1 LESTVLNRKKIQLIH
16 VSHPRAVIDEHE
28 KHELDD
34 GIERVVGVLFELAH
48 FSVME
53 MILKNKVFLITDGLN
68 YPLET
73 WVDHVINVLNRCKL
87 VPNDVI
93 LKSVKFD
100 NCIVIVYNDEDANDG
115 SKWRW
120 AIKRASTF
128 ITQRNGYDCGP
139 IACAKLL
146 KIYGRWPANNKPPG
160 GLRKFVVESFKALL
174 ERNDAHFCISVPVI
188 ELQDSDEDNALI
200 TNAASKSIASDSRNT
215 CMICWSD
222 MEEESQTVKMNC
234 CETTIHAVCI
244 GNWLSSNPTC
254 PFCRQHTSF
263 INFQGSIIPFDQTV
277 NATPTANKS
286 DSNNSSSLRFS
297 NIADA
302 STVKRKRQ
310 DVQAGKM
317 TDRRAKFASDTG
329 VSIGAIVRVS
339 NDKRDV
345 QNPRST
351 IAVVVEVAKAGSVL
365 VFADGGIMVHGTK
378 RKELWVD
385 SDMYEVLARSDEEVV
400 SSILTT
406 ELIAVRT
413 EILDGTFDRTK
424 YGTATRN
431 EEQKKFLGI
440 SPVKASKGCGCG
452 KTSKL
457 GKTCTMTCACFKS
470 QRGCTSKCYCNGNCL
485 MNTYNNN

>member
-1 LESTVLNRKKIQLIH
+1 MDPINETTASSKGSSPQLPS
-16 VSHPRAVIDEHE
+16 V
-28 KHELDD
+28 DD
-34 GIERVVGVLFELAH
+34 GSTSHRHLFNLKAFHMHPDLTFDKEPGKTSMKLTPTKWQEIMDTLSNWGPLGSDDNFIPEANIHDPIIKDQVLKHRTAHKSGYVWSKVYRVENYTEPNSIEVKMRLKRTCAKGRGRVSLPMHQVFDAIVDAH
-48 FSVME
+48 HRKSAHSGRDVTWD
-53 MILKNKVFLITDGLN
+53 ILQESF
-68 YPLET
+68 
-73 WVDHVINVLNRCKL
+73 
-87 VPNDVI
+87 
-93 LKSVKFD
+93 
-100 NCIVIVYNDEDANDG
+100 YN
-115 SKWRW
+115 
-120 AIKRASTF
+120 
-128 ITQRNGYDCGP
+128 ITQDDVLMFLKYCPACLRQNVHTKKLPGAKNP
-139 IACAKLL
+139 I
-146 KIYGRWPANNKPPG
+146 
-160 GLRKFVVESFKALL
+160 
-174 ERNDAHFCISVPVI
+174 
-188 ELQDSDEDNALI
+188 
-200 TNAASKSIASDSRNT
+200 
-215 CMICWSD
+215 
-222 MEEESQTVKMNC
+222 
-234 CETTIHAVCI
+234 
-244 GNWLSSNPTC
+244 
-254 PFCRQHTSF
+254 
-263 INFQGSIIPFDQTV
+263 
-277 NATPTANKS
+277 
-286 DSNNSSSLRFS
+286 
-297 NIADA
+297 A

-329 VSIGAIVRVS
+329 VGIGAIVRVS

-365 VFADGGIMVHGTK
+365 VFADGGIVVHGTK

-406 ELIAVRT
+406 ELNAVRT

-457 GKTCTMTCACFKS
+457 GKTCTMACACFKS